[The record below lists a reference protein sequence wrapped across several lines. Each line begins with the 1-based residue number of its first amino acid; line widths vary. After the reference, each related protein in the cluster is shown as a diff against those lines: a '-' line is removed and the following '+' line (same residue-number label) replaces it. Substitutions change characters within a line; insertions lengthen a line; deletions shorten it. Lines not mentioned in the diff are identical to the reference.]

1 MKTWRQLHTTYV
13 FQSPYFNIRRD
24 VCQLPHGLAIDDY
37 YVYEAPDIV
46 MVFALTPEYEVLLV
60 EQYKHGIGKICIEL
74 PAGMMQIGEDETPLA
89 AARREFMEETG
100 YDAATYEP
108 LGKLIHNP
116 TRANNYVHAFLALDA
131 FLDGQQNLDP
141 NEDIQVHCVPL
152 TQVLAWVREGRIAA
166 ADSVAVVY
174 MAYDILKQRDILK

>member
-1 MKTWRQLHTTYV
+1 MKKWQQLHSAYV

-24 VCQLPHGLAIDDY
+24 ACQLPHGPVIDDY

-46 MVFALTPEYEVLLV
+46 MVFALTPQHEVLLV
-60 EQYKHGIGKICIEL
+60 GQYKHGIGGICIEL
-74 PAGMMQIGEDETPLA
+74 PAGMMQLDENESPLE

-100 YDAATYEP
+100 YDAATYEL

-116 TRANNYVHAFLALDA
+116 TRANNHVYTFLALDA
-131 FLDGQQNLDP
+131 FRNGQQNLDP

-152 TQVLAWVREGRIAA
+152 EQALAWVRTGRITA
-166 ADSVAVVY
+166 ADSVATIY
-174 MAYDILKQRDILK
+174 MAYDALQQRGILR